1 METVIAVLMD
11 DEKEDEQACADAD
24 GKTADVDSAVQA
36 VTDKDSPGDGEIALK
51 HVRCINKLSHSVRRL
66 FAGGTRAARLARR
79 LTVSAAINNAS
90 DPAPAKI
97 PTVIFTR

>member
-36 VTDKDSPGDGEIALK
+36 VTDKDSPGCFEIVQD
-51 HVRCINKLSHSVRRL
+51 HVGYSVFRL
-66 FAGGTRAARLARR
+66 CEGFILAVRKARK
-79 LTVSAAINNAS
+79 LTVYRAIKTAS
-90 DPAPAKI
+90 RPADKNMSMLIA
-97 PTVIFTR
+97 VR